1 MTTIQTFDRTLALRC
16 KRACAEGARIT
27 VSYESSG
34 GWNRLTGVV
43 QSVRPLKTQRFKPAW
58 EITIIEQELAS
69 EGAAHIKVFIQTSD
83 IESEPA
89 GRVPTR

>member
-16 KRACAEGARIT
+16 KRACAEGTRIT

-43 QSVRPLKTQRFKPAW
+43 QSVRPLKTQRFKPVW
-58 EITIIEQELAS
+58 EITIVEREVAG
-69 EGAAHIKVFIQTSD
+69 EAAAPRQSIYSD
-83 IESEPA
+83 
-89 GRVPTR
+89 